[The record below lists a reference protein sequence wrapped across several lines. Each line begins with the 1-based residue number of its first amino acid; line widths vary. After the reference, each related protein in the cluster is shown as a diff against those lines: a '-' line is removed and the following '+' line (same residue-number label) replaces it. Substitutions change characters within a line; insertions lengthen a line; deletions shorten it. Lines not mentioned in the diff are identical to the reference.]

1 MMQFTQTKKII
12 KKRIV
17 KQKGM
22 TFIEV
27 LVASMIMVTGIFGS
41 VAMQATAKKSSFDA
55 MQRSLAS
62 SLAQDI
68 IEKMRGNKE
77 SNLSLYAAKSPYGTG
92 KIGSAPT
99 CNSSTTLCQPT
110 QMVIHDLFGWEQ
122 ALMGATVKNE
132 NNNVGG
138 FVGGIGCVSVN
149 GQAVTVVITWQGR
162 TKSVDGN
169 KAANCGNSDSTRRQ
183 IVVSAFII

>member
-1 MMQFTQTKKII
+1 MMQFTHTKKLIR
-12 KKRIV
+12 KHAA
-17 KQKGM
+17 KQRGM

-27 LVASMIMVTGIFGS
+27 LVASIIMVTGIFGS
-41 VAMQATAKKSSFDA
+41 VAMQATAKQSSFDA

-62 SLAQDI
+62 SLAQDL

-99 CNSSTTLCQPT
+99 CNSSSTLCTST
-110 QMVIHDLFGWEQ
+110 QMVTHDLFGWEQ

-162 TKSVDGN
+162 IQSVDGN
-169 KAANCGNSDSTRRQ
+169 KAANCGSSASTRRQ